1 MVKWNKLRDKEI
13 LAEQLSTEDPVFERA
28 RYLLKRD
35 GFFWG
40 ACSTILLA
48 CSCSIIWSWFSPIE
62 DLIPK
67 DISKVSQQEKSCSIH
82 HIYEEFD
89 EAFQLAIRCNFQGY
103 AALRAEEKDTSR
115 YFYVDFTANKLKRL
129 SYFVS
134 TPSSVRYSILYS
146 TERIE
151 ELPGDMLFVDGKAR

>member
-1 MVKWNKLRDKEI
+1 MVKWDKLRDKEI
-13 LAEQLSTEDPVFERA
+13 LAEELSTEDPVFERA

-35 GFFWG
+35 GFFRG
-40 ACSTILLA
+40 CCCTVLLVFFV
-48 CSCSIIWSWFSPIE
+48 SIIWSWYSPTD

-67 DISKVSQQEKSCSIH
+67 NIFKVSQKDRSCSIH

-103 AALRAEEKDTSR
+103 AALHADEQNTSR

-134 TPSSVRYSILYS
+134 NPSSVRYSILYS